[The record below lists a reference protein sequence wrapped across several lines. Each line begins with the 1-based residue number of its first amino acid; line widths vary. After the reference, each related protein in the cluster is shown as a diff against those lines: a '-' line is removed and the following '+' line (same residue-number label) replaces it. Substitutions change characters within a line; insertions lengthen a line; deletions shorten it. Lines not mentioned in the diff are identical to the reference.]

1 MKGKVS
7 EKEEIGTKKLNLN
20 SKAKEVFLMQI

>member
-20 SKAKEVFLMQI
+20 SKAKVFLMQI